1 MWFPFFFFRQG
12 TSVCLSPTS
21 TLVVLFAAI
30 AITSGWRRECLAEVI
45 TYHIGNSL
53 TAQLLGPNYNTR
65 LTVLSQIEGAN
76 AILNQQDV
84 RANQTLTHFVN
95 VPIPAGSTATHYGA
109 AFANTKIDAL
119 FLQPWYNATIRQ
131 EANSAIE
138 LIRQMR
144 LNPDNANT
152 RVLIY
157 STWGAHTPSQSF
169 VDTWNLT
176 GLALDS
182 LFVPSELAVNLFMQ
196 EVRRAVPTV
205 ELIPAGRVFYEI
217 GLRLRNGQTLT
228 GIPAFENLYADSVH
242 PTNAGAYAAALAAY
256 TVLYGKSPVGLGY
269 PPQMLDTNWGYVLPE
284 EGRLPLQ
291 NLVAEVVPVPEPSAV
306 VCMSIGVAVISFGC
320 GTTRHARRRFG
331 RRVRGVECT
340 AA

>member
-1 MWFPFFFFRQG
+1 
-12 TSVCLSPTS
+12 VIL
-21 TLVVLFAAI
+21 LAAI
-30 AITSGWRRECLAEVI
+30 AIASGWRRECLADVV

-53 TAQLLGPNYNTR
+53 TAQLLGPNWNTR
-65 LTVLSQIEGAN
+65 LTALSQVEGAN
-76 AILNQQDV
+76 AIVNQQDV

-109 AFANTKIDAL
+109 AFANTALDAL
-119 FLQPWYNATIRQ
+119 FLQPWYGATIRQ
-131 EANSAIE
+131 EANSAVE

-144 LNPDNANT
+144 LNADNANT

-157 STWGAHTPSQSF
+157 ATWGLHTQSQSF
-169 VDTWNLT
+169 VDTWTSIGLT
-176 GLALDS
+176 LDS
-182 LFVPSELAVNLFMQ
+182 PFVPSALAVDLFMQ
-196 EVRRAVPTV
+196 EVRKTVPTV

-217 GLRLRNGQTLT
+217 GLRLRNGQTLP
-228 GIPAFENLYADSVH
+228 GIPAFENLYADAVH
-242 PTNAGAYAAALAAY
+242 PTNAGAYAASLAAY
-256 TVLYGKSPVGLGY
+256 TVLYGKSPVGLSY

-320 GTTRHARRRFG
+320 ATTRYARRRFG
-331 RRVRGVECT
+331 RRVRGVKRT